1 MRRHLVATLIVMGAF
16 AVAAPVAS
24 AQTGL
29 LLNATYR
36 IKIAGPMGNPSCPG
50 DANLCGQGSDPTY
63 GPFTYSA
70 VFGGDG
76 LITTLTFAA
85 GELVIDETFQELTP
99 VGNSF
104 KSPPFA
110 HGHPLTALLSWSVDP
125 GSTGAFSGTTA
136 IGTDVMSS
144 AGEAASG
151 VIATV
156 NAP

>member
-1 MRRHLVATLIVMGAF
+1 MRRHILATLIVIGAF

-29 LLNATYR
+29 LLDATYK

-50 DANLCGQGSDPTY
+50 DENFCGQGSDPTY

-70 VFGGDG
+70 VYAGDG
-76 LITTLTFAA
+76 LMTTLTFAA
-85 GELVIDETFQELTP
+85 GKLVIDETFQEFTP

-104 KSPPFA
+104 KAPPFA
-110 HGHPLTALLSWSVDP
+110 HGHPLTVLLSWSVDP
-125 GSTGAFSGTTA
+125 ASSGAFSATKA